1 MCCYCCCIVSS
12 CYCILSVDTY
22 DLYVISVNLDALY
35 TVPMHVNGSG
45 QRQDVTCENVK
56 HATISLPTLHYTC
69 PAIRS

>member
-45 QRQDVTCENVK
+45 QRQDVTCENV
-56 HATISLPTLHYTC
+56 
-69 PAIRS
+69 